1 MLRSRYRRI
10 IFFFTRV
17 LASVVFWDLILPR
30 IGLGRWSRN
39 TRFARIRNIAI
50 RYRKLAVAMGGVL
63 IKVGQFL
70 SARVDVMPGEV
81 TDELMYLQ
89 DEVPSEP
96 FEDIRA
102 LAEAEF
108 GMPLLEKYVEFD
120 ETPLAAA
127 SLGQAHLAK
136 IHISKEEAE
145 ALGTRGVD
153 EQEVDGVIYP
163 VVVKIQ
169 RPQIENIIITDL
181 AAIRTVG
188 NWVRRYPPIRKRANI
203 PGLIAEFTRTLY
215 EEIDYLAE
223 GKNAETFA
231 ANFRN
236 VPGVL
241 VPKVI
246 WTHTTKC
253 VLTLQDVRGIKI
265 TDYDQIAAAGI
276 DKSEVAARLID
287 TYLKQIFE
295 DGFFHAD
302 PHPGNLFVKAIENGA
317 APSAE
322 ANTEHKE
329 WILTFI
335 DFGMVGRMRPEIRA
349 GLRELLVGIGLQ
361 DASRVIKAYQ
371 ILGILLPGADVDL
384 LEKAEAAMFKRFWGK
399 GMDELRNINME
410 EVNDFAY
417 EFRDILYEM
426 PFQLPQDLIFLGRA
440 IGILSGMCSGLD
452 PSVNIFNHL
461 GPFSQKIIAEETQ
474 HDWRY
479 WVGEAGSVARKVLT
493 LPIRADALITRL
505 ERGELNVRDPQ
516 LSENVRR
523 LEKTISKAV
532 GGIIFAAFLV
542 ASLQSSVASQAALSW
557 VFRAAALISLLWI
570 LFR

>member
-1 MLRSRYRRI
+1 MLRARYRRI
-10 IFFFTRV
+10 LFFFARI
-17 LASVVFWDLILPR
+17 LLGILFWDLFLPR
-30 IGLGRWSRN
+30 IGLRTWSNN
-39 TRFARIRNIAI
+39 TRPERLRKIAI
-50 RYRKLAVAMGGVL
+50 RYRMLAVQMGGVL

-70 SARVDVMPGEV
+70 SARVDIMPSQV

-89 DEVPSEP
+89 DEVPSEK
-96 FEDIRA
+96 FEDIKQV
-102 LAEAEF
+102 AESEF
-108 GMPLLEKYVEFD
+108 GQPLLEKFVEFD
-120 ETPLAAA
+120 EIPLAAA

-136 IHISKEEAE
+136 IHISREHAE
-145 ALGTRGVD
+145 VLGTRAVD
-153 EQEVDGVIYP
+153 EVEVDGVIYP

-169 RPQIENIIITDL
+169 RPNIENIIATDL

-188 NWVRRYPPIRKRANI
+188 NWVKRYPPIRKRANI
-203 PGLIAEFTRTLY
+203 PGLISEFTRTLY

-231 ANFRN
+231 ANFRAY
-236 VPGVL
+236 PGVL

-265 TDYDQIAAAGI
+265 TDYDQITAAGI
-276 DKSEVAARLID
+276 DKSEVASRLVN

-302 PHPGNLFVKAIENGA
+302 PHPGNLFVKAID
-317 APSAE
+317 SQAE
-322 ANTEHKE
+322 SEAGHKD

-335 DFGMVGRMRPEIRA
+335 DFGMVGRMRPEIRT
-349 GLRELLVGIGLQ
+349 GLRELLIGIGLQ
-361 DASRVIKAYQ
+361 DASRVINAYQ
-371 ILGILLPGADVDL
+371 ILGILLPGADIDL
-384 LEKAEAAMFKRFWGK
+384 LEKAESAMFKRFWGK
-399 GMDELRNINME
+399 GMDELTNINIDE
-410 EVNDFAY
+410 IHDFAY

-440 IGILSGMCSGLD
+440 IGILSGMCTGLD
-452 PSVNIFNHL
+452 PKINIFDHL

-479 WVGEAGSVARKVLT
+479 WLNEAGGVARKVLT
-493 LPIRADALITRL
+493 LPIRADALITKL

-516 LSENVRR
+516 LTENVRR

-532 GGIIFAAFLV
+532 GGIIFAAFLL
-542 ASLQSSVASQAALSW
+542 ASFQLPTSGQEVYAWILRIAAL
-557 VFRAAALISLLWI
+557 LTLLWI
-570 LFR
+570 IIK

>member
-10 IFFFTRV
+10 LFFFVRILV
-17 LASVVFWDLILPR
+17 SVIFWDIVLPR

-39 TRFARIRNIAI
+39 TRSARMRKIAI
-50 RYRKLAVAMGGVL
+50 RYRSLAVAMGGVL

-70 SARVDVMPGEV
+70 SARVDVMPSEV

-96 FEDIRA
+96 FPEIRA

-136 IHISKEEAE
+136 IHISRQEAE

-163 VVVKIQ
+163 VVVKVQ
-169 RPQIENIIITDL
+169 RPNIENIIATDL

-188 NWVRRYPPIRKRANI
+188 GWIKRYPPIRKRANI
-203 PGLIAEFTRTLY
+203 PGLISEFTRTLY

-231 ANFRN
+231 ANFRG
-236 VPGVL
+236 VQGVL

-265 TDYDQIAAAGI
+265 TDYDQITAAGI

-302 PHPGNLFVKAIENGA
+302 PHPGNLFVKAIENPEEPNA
-317 APSAE
+317 
-322 ANTEHKE
+322 EHKE

-361 DASRVIKAYQ
+361 DATRVVKSYQ
-371 ILGILLPGADVDL
+371 ILGILLPGADIEL
-384 LEKAEAAMFKRFWGK
+384 LEKAESAMFKRFWGK
-399 GMDELRNINME
+399 GMDELRNINIE

-440 IGILSGMCSGLD
+440 IGILSGMCTGLD
-452 PSVNIFNHL
+452 PSINVFSSL

-479 WVGEAGSVARKVLT
+479 WVTEAGNVARQVLT

-516 LSENVRR
+516 LNENVKR
-523 LEKTISKAV
+523 LEKSVSKAV
-532 GGIIFAAFLV
+532 VGIIFAAFLL
-542 ASLQSSVASQAALSW
+542 ASIQLSAASQEALSW
-557 VFRAAALISLLWI
+557 IFRVAALISFLWI

>member
-1 MLRSRYRRI
+1 MLRGRYRRI
-10 IFFFTRV
+10 TSFFARI
-17 LASVVFWDLILPR
+17 LSSVIFWDILLPH
-30 IGLGRWSRN
+30 IGLSRWSRN
-39 TRFARIRNIAI
+39 NRTQRMRKYAI
-50 RYRKLAVAMGGVL
+50 RFRSLAVQMGGVM

-70 SARVDVMPGEV
+70 SARVDVMPGEI
-81 TDELMYLQ
+81 TDELADLQ
-89 DEVPSEP
+89 DEVPSED
-96 FEDIRA
+96 FNDIRKV
-102 LAEAEF
+102 AEAEF
-108 GMPLLEKYVEFD
+108 GLPLLEKYVEFD
-120 ETPLAAA
+120 EQALAAA

-145 ALGTRGVD
+145 ALGTIAIEKISD
-153 EQEVDGVIYP
+153 DGVIYP
-163 VVVKIQ
+163 VVVKVQ
-169 RPQIENIIITDL
+169 RPEIEKIIATDL

-188 NWVRRYPPIRKRANI
+188 NWIKRYPPIRKRANI

-236 VPGVL
+236 VKGVL

-265 TDYDQIAAAGI
+265 TDYEQISAAGI

-302 PHPGNLFVKAIENGA
+302 PHPGNLFVKPIENEDEPA
-317 APSAE
+317 A
-322 ANTEHKE
+322 EHKE

-349 GLRELLVGIGLQ
+349 GLRELLIGIGLQ

-371 ILGILLPGADVDL
+371 ILGILLPGADLDL
-384 LEKAEAAMFKRFWGK
+384 LEKAESAMFQRFWGK
-399 GMDELRNINME
+399 GMDELSSIRME
-410 EVNDFAY
+410 EIHDFAY
-417 EFRDILYEM
+417 EFRDILYKM

-440 IGILSGMCSGLD
+440 IGILSGMCTGLD
-452 PSVNIFNHL
+452 PKVNVFDHL
-461 GPFSQKIIAEETQ
+461 GPFSQKIIAEESQ

-479 WVGEAGSVARKVLT
+479 WLNEAGDLARKALT
-493 LPIRADALITRL
+493 LPIRADALITRM

-516 LSENVRR
+516 LVESVKR

-532 GGIIFAAFLV
+532 AGIIFAAFLIG
-542 ASLQSSVASQAALSW
+542 SIQLSVMSEETLTW
-557 VFRAAALISLLWI
+557 IFRVAALITLIWI
-570 LFR
+570 LVR

>member
-10 IFFFTRV
+10 LFFFARI
-17 LASVVFWDLILPR
+17 LASVIFWDLILPR

-39 TRFARIRNIAI
+39 TRSTRMRKIAI
-50 RYRKLAVAMGGVL
+50 WYRSLAVEMGGVL

-70 SARVDVMPGEV
+70 SARVDVMPSEV

-108 GMPLLEKYVEFD
+108 GMPLLDKYVEFD

-136 IHISKEEAE
+136 IHISKAEAE

-153 EQEVDGVIYP
+153 EKDVDGVIYP
-163 VVVKIQ
+163 VVVKVQ
-169 RPQIENIIITDL
+169 RPNIESIIATDL

-188 NWVRRYPPIRKRANI
+188 GWIKRYPPIRKRANI
-203 PGLIAEFTRTLY
+203 PGLISEFTRTLY

-231 ANFRN
+231 ANFRT
-236 VPGVL
+236 VEGVL

-265 TDYDQIAAAGI
+265 TDYDQITAAGI
-276 DKSEVAARLID
+276 NKSEVAARLID

-302 PHPGNLFVKAIENGA
+302 PHPGNLFVKAIDN
-317 APSAE
+317 PAE
-322 ANTEHKE
+322 PNAEHKE

-349 GLRELLVGIGLQ
+349 GLRELLIGIGLQ
-361 DASRVIKAYQ
+361 DASRVVKSYQ
-371 ILGILLPGADVDL
+371 ILGILLPGADIEL
-384 LEKAEAAMFKRFWGK
+384 LEKAESAMFKRFWGK
-399 GMDELRNINME
+399 GMDELRNINIE

-440 IGILSGMCSGLD
+440 IGILSGMCTGLD
-452 PSVNIFNHL
+452 PSINVFASL
-461 GPFSQKIIAEETQ
+461 GPFSQKIIAEEAQ

-479 WVGEAGSVARKVLT
+479 WLNEAGSVARQVLT

-523 LEKTISKAV
+523 LEKSVSKAV
-532 GGIIFAAFLV
+532 VGIIFAAFLV
-542 ASLQSSVASQAALSW
+542 ASIQLSATSQLALSW
-557 VFRAAALISLLWI
+557 IFRVAALISFLWI